1 MLKIYKRGETPDAE
15 LVRREAGAAN
25 VTDTVAA
32 IIADV
37 RQNGDAALL
46 AYNARFDR
54 AEGVALEVTAE
65 ELDAACGRV
74 DPELVKVMELAAENI
89 RAFHSRQLS
98 HGYIMSGKNGS
109 LLGQRV
115 IPLRRVG
122 LYIPGGTAAYPLSL
136 IHISEPTRP

>member
-15 LVRREAGAAN
+15 LVRREAGAAT

-65 ELDAACGRV
+65 ELDAACEGGRSRGQDAV
-74 DPELVKVMELAAENI
+74 CFETKELPAQDFYALRSRLLALDPKLFAA
-89 RAFHSRQLS
+89 RFA
-98 HGYIMSGKNGS
+98 
-109 LLGQRV
+109 
-115 IPLRRVG
+115 
-122 LYIPGGTAAYPLSL
+122 
-136 IHISEPTRP
+136 